1 MGNELQTEEQEE
13 REGEGQ
19 AETHPTHPSEAIG
32 FSRPA
37 ASALS
42 MGVPPLGSS
51 AHDASP
57 PNPSLDAAPD
67 PSDDLH
73 RGFLDRRP

>member
-42 MGVPPLGSS
+42 AARSAISRLG
-51 AHDASP
+51 
-57 PNPSLDAAPD
+57 
-67 PSDDLH
+67 
-73 RGFLDRRP
+73 RPA